1 MFPQLLKALKE
12 NKLFDKIKESELN
25 FHISLENLLDR
36 KAGEIIFKE
45 GDPGGSVYIVIS
57 GEVAIDKTHLLG
69 KAKKE
74 IVTLNDFFGEEDY
87 LEDMPRTC
95 TAYAIS
101 DSTVVRLDG
110 DILRQLCTT
119 NEQFFYNIRRQK
131 NEFPDET
138 FSAINLP
145 QVDFNSNEIEPEE
158 PVENNDLNVQENS
171 VVTENLNIEEN
182 LDITEDLNITEN
194 FDTTE
199 VSAKTNSENK
209 ANSVNETKADN
220 ETNLEDNL
228 NILLNNEALSDSSPE
243 SLDLLKEE
251 ALLKESFSFDEKSDE
266 ELEEYVSSEKY
277 VSKETEMPSVF
288 SDANS
293 SRESSTS
300 VPDEVSIDQL
310 KMIMQAAQLVN
321 SNIKIDDLLQAIV
334 DAARN
339 LTGAERG
346 TLYLIDKSKN
356 ELWSKVIDGN
366 EISEIRLKMGQG
378 IAGWSAEKREIVNIK
393 DVKNDSRFN
402 KTIDK
407 SSSFVTKNMLCFPI
421 SNKTDEIVGVLQLL
435 NSERGEFTR
444 LDEHILSMLSVHA
457 ALALDNAEL
466 VEKLLQTERVTSLG
480 KTANFLLQDI
490 KKPIL
495 VSKRYAEHLKTKT
508 LSPDVA
514 QVVDMLLEQITHV
527 ADLVQTASSYSEGKT
542 ILHSVVCK
550 LNETMDAVLDK
561 ISTNV
566 KLKDCQ
572 IIKQYDKDISVKL
585 DRKEFYQCCT
595 HIVRNACDAMGEGG
609 KLLITTKNRK

>member
-251 ALLKESFSFDEKSDE
+251 ALLKESFSF
-266 ELEEYVSSEKY
+266 
-277 VSKETEMPSVF
+277 
-288 SDANS
+288 
-293 SRESSTS
+293 
-300 VPDEVSIDQL
+300 
-310 KMIMQAAQLVN
+310 
-321 SNIKIDDLLQAIV
+321 
-334 DAARN
+334 
-339 LTGAERG
+339 
-346 TLYLIDKSKN
+346 
-356 ELWSKVIDGN
+356 
-366 EISEIRLKMGQG
+366 
-378 IAGWSAEKREIVNIK
+378 
-393 DVKNDSRFN
+393 
-402 KTIDK
+402 
-407 SSSFVTKNMLCFPI
+407 
-421 SNKTDEIVGVLQLL
+421 
-435 NSERGEFTR
+435 
-444 LDEHILSMLSVHA
+444 
-457 ALALDNAEL
+457 
-466 VEKLLQTERVTSLG
+466 
-480 KTANFLLQDI
+480 
-490 KKPIL
+490 
-495 VSKRYAEHLKTKT
+495 
-508 LSPDVA
+508 
-514 QVVDMLLEQITHV
+514 
-527 ADLVQTASSYSEGKT
+527 
-542 ILHSVVCK
+542 
-550 LNETMDAVLDK
+550 
-561 ISTNV
+561 
-566 KLKDCQ
+566 
-572 IIKQYDKDISVKL
+572 
-585 DRKEFYQCCT
+585 
-595 HIVRNACDAMGEGG
+595 
-609 KLLITTKNRK
+609 

>member
-1 MFPQLLKALKE
+1 LNGEERL
-12 NKLFDKIKESELN
+12 DITESLD
-25 FHISLENLLDR
+25 IAENLDITEGLD
-36 KAGEIIFKE
+36 
-45 GDPGGSVYIVIS
+45 
-57 GEVAIDKTHLLG
+57 
-69 KAKKE
+69 
-74 IVTLNDFFGEEDY
+74 N
-87 LEDMPRTC
+87 
-95 TAYAIS
+95 
-101 DSTVVRLDG
+101 
-110 DILRQLCTT
+110 
-119 NEQFFYNIRRQK
+119 
-131 NEFPDET
+131 
-138 FSAINLP
+138 
-145 QVDFNSNEIEPEE
+145 
-158 PVENNDLNVQENS
+158 
-171 VVTENLNIEEN
+171 TENLNITEN
-182 LDITEDLNITEN
+182 LDITEDLSITEN
-194 FDTTE
+194 FDTEE
-199 VSAKTNSENK
+199 VIAKTSSNME
-209 ANSVNETKADN
+209 ANLVDEANLVNETKTED
-220 ETNLEDNL
+220 EISLEDNA
-228 NILLNNEALSDSSPE
+228 NILMNNEALSNTSPE

-266 ELEEYVSSEKY
+266 VLEEYVSSEEY
-277 VSKETEMPSVF
+277 ASKETEMPSV
-288 SDANS
+288 SALS
-293 SRESSTS
+293 SCHESSTS
-300 VPDEVSIDQL
+300 NLEEVSIDQL

-339 LTGAERG
+339 LTGAGRG

-356 ELWSKVIDGN
+356 ELWSKVIDGK

-378 IAGWSAEKREIVNIK
+378 IAGWSAENREIVNIK

-402 KTIDK
+402 KTIDN

-435 NSERGEFTR
+435 NSERGEFSK

-457 ALALDNAEL
+457 ALALENAEL
-466 VEKLLQTERVTSLG
+466 VEKLLQTERITSLG

-508 LSPDVA
+508 LSPDAA

-550 LNETMDAVLDK
+550 LNETIDAVLDK
-561 ISTNV
+561 LSTDV
-566 KLKDCQ
+566 RLKDCQ

-595 HIVRNACDAMGEGG
+595 HIIRNACDAMAEGG
-609 KLLITTKNRK
+609 KLLITTKNRKNFVDISFKDNGPGIPESIKDKIFDPFMSHGKTEDTGLGLSITKKIIENHRGTISVESDLGKGTNFIITLPAATF